1 MFRGLVVVGAL
12 LLAAGCGSGTSAAPA
27 KTVTVAP
34 TPSISWDDNGRVACD
49 SALDGAYSTAQVAA
63 KMSTIT
69 ELQDLALRE
78 QQLGNV
84 TLIKAWCAKNY
95 RR

>member
-1 MFRGLVVVGAL
+1 
-12 LLAAGCGSGTSAAPA
+12 
-27 KTVTVAP
+27 
-34 TPSISWDDNGRVACD
+34 
-49 SALDGAYSTAQVAA
+49 VAA

-78 QQLGNV
+78 QQLRNI

-95 RR
+95 HG